1 MQDVISF
8 VTGFSHLKWACAF
21 LFFASV
27 VFSREGA
34 KLTRLGEKA
43 YAEHFDQP
51 ANPVHLARFNA
62 FAARSAGSN
71 TVSTICGMAAVAL
84 AFAIDWR

>member
-1 MQDVISF
+1 MQDAVLF
-8 VTGFSHLKWACAF
+8 VTGLSHLKWACAF
-21 LFFASV
+21 LLFASV
-27 VFSREGA
+27 VFSRDSA

-43 YAEHFDQP
+43 YAEHFEQP

-71 TVSTICGMAAVAL
+71 TISTICGMAAVAL
-84 AFAIDWR
+84 ALAIDWH

>member
-1 MQDVISF
+1 MQDMVLF
-8 VTGFSHLKWACAF
+8 VTGLSHLKWACAF
-21 LFFASV
+21 LLFANL

-51 ANPVHLARFNA
+51 TNPVHLARFTA
-62 FAARSAGSN
+62 FAARSAGN
-71 TVSTICGMAAVAL
+71 HTVSTICGMAAVAL
-84 AFAIDWR
+84 ALAIDWH